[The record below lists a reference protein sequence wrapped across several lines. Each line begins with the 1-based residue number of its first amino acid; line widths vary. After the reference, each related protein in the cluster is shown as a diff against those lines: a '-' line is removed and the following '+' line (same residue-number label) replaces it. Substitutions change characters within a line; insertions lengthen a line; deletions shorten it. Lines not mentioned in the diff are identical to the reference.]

1 MVIRGKF
8 NVKKKKLELKI
19 YEFLGVK
26 QFKKAVFMLEKIIH
40 KRDKGKNIN
49 YHIKNSNDRE
59 SVDSFKKYLY
69 YNGFIHTKNL
79 ITGIPI
85 IVFAIL
91 CGQNLLFLI
100 PLILFLIKD
109 VYCVMLQRY
118 NWLKI
123 SEFEKKLEIRDE
135 KKIDLSQKNFEK
147 KEIKIKMIEKDVSSD
162 IMIEKLQ
169 LLRSYLLEKSN
180 DMCTIDNNFV
190 DMVNESKTKKRI
202 LENKEK

>member
-1 MVIRGKF
+1 MS
-8 NVKKKKLELKI
+8 NKKKLELKI

-135 KKIDLSQKNFEK
+135 KKIDLSQKNFKK

>member
-1 MVIRGKF
+1 MS
-8 NVKKKKLELKI
+8 NKKKLELKI

-135 KKIDLSQKNFEK
+135 KKIDLSQKNFAK

-202 LENKEK
+202 LENNEN

>member
-1 MVIRGKF
+1 MS
-8 NVKKKKLELKI
+8 NKKKLELKI

-135 KKIDLSQKNFEK
+135 KKIDLSQKNIEK

>member
-1 MVIRGKF
+1 MS
-8 NVKKKKLELKI
+8 NKKKLELKI

-40 KRDKGKNIN
+40 RRDKGKNVN

-59 SVDSFKKYLY
+59 SVDSFKKFLY

-100 PLILFLIKD
+100 PLVLFLIKD

-135 KKIDLSQKNFEK
+135 KKIDLCQKNFEK

-162 IMIEKLQ
+162 IMIERLQ

-190 DMVNESKTKKRI
+190 DMINESKAKKRI
-202 LENKEK
+202 LENKEN

>member
-1 MVIRGKF
+1 MS
-8 NVKKKKLELKI
+8 NKKKLELKI

-100 PLILFLIKD
+100 PLILFLIND

-135 KKIDLSQKNFEK
+135 KKIDLSQKNFAK

>member
-1 MVIRGKF
+1 MS
-8 NVKKKKLELKI
+8 NKKKLELKI
-19 YEFLGVK
+19 YEFLGV
-26 QFKKAVFMLEKIIH
+26 KKAVFMLEKIIH

>member
-1 MVIRGKF
+1 MS
-8 NVKKKKLELKI
+8 NKKKLELKI

-123 SEFEKKLEIRDE
+123 S
-135 KKIDLSQKNFEK
+135 
-147 KEIKIKMIEKDVSSD
+147 
-162 IMIEKLQ
+162 
-169 LLRSYLLEKSN
+169 
-180 DMCTIDNNFV
+180 
-190 DMVNESKTKKRI
+190 
-202 LENKEK
+202 

>member
-1 MVIRGKF
+1 MS
-8 NVKKKKLELKI
+8 NKKKLELKI

-26 QFKKAVFMLEKIIH
+26 QLKKAVFMLEKIIH

-135 KKIDLSQKNFEK
+135 KKIDLSQKNFAK

>member
-1 MVIRGKF
+1 
-8 NVKKKKLELKI
+8 
-19 YEFLGVK
+19 
-26 QFKKAVFMLEKIIH
+26 
-40 KRDKGKNIN
+40 
-49 YHIKNSNDRE
+49 
-59 SVDSFKKYLY
+59 
-69 YNGFIHTKNL
+69 
-79 ITGIPI
+79 
-85 IVFAIL
+85 
-91 CGQNLLFLI
+91 
-100 PLILFLIKD
+100 
-109 VYCVMLQRY
+109 MLQRY

-135 KKIDLSQKNFEK
+135 KKIDLSQKNFAK

>member
-1 MVIRGKF
+1 MS
-8 NVKKKKLELKI
+8 NKKKLELKI

-135 KKIDLSQKNFEK
+135 KKIDLSQKNFAK

-180 DMCTIDNNFV
+180 DMCKIDNNFV

>member
-1 MVIRGKF
+1 MS
-8 NVKKKKLELKI
+8 KKKKLELKI

-26 QFKKAVFMLEKIIH
+26 QFKKAVFMLEKLIH

>member
-1 MVIRGKF
+1 MS
-8 NVKKKKLELKI
+8 NKKKLELKI

-135 KKIDLSQKNFEK
+135 KKIDLSQKNFAK

>member
-1 MVIRGKF
+1 MS
-8 NVKKKKLELKI
+8 KKKKLELKI

>member
-1 MVIRGKF
+1 MS
-8 NVKKKKLELKI
+8 NKKKLELKI

-100 PLILFLIKD
+100 SLILFLIKD

-135 KKIDLSQKNFEK
+135 KKIDLSQKNFAK

>member
-1 MVIRGKF
+1 
-8 NVKKKKLELKI
+8 
-19 YEFLGVK
+19 
-26 QFKKAVFMLEKIIH
+26 
-40 KRDKGKNIN
+40 
-49 YHIKNSNDRE
+49 
-59 SVDSFKKYLY
+59 
-69 YNGFIHTKNL
+69 
-79 ITGIPI
+79 
-85 IVFAIL
+85 
-91 CGQNLLFLI
+91 
-100 PLILFLIKD
+100 
-109 VYCVMLQRY
+109 MLQRY

>member
-1 MVIRGKF
+1 M
-8 NVKKKKLELKI
+8 KI

>member
-1 MVIRGKF
+1 ML
-8 NVKKKKLELKI
+8 NKKNLELRI

-40 KRDKGKNIN
+40 RRDKGKNVN
-49 YHIKNSNDRE
+49 YHIKNSNDRK

-100 PLILFLIKD
+100 PLLLFLIKD
-109 VYCVMLQRY
+109 IYCVMLQRY

-123 SEFEKKLEIRDE
+123 SEFEKKLEIREE
-135 KKIDLSQKNFEK
+135 KKIDLKQKDFGKE
-147 KEIKIKMIEKDVSSD
+147 EIKNKMIERDVSPD
-162 IMIEKLQ
+162 IMIERLQ
-169 LLRSYLLEKSN
+169 LLRSYLLEKSD
-180 DMCTIDNNFV
+180 DMCIVDDNFV
-190 DMVNESKTKKRI
+190 DMVNELKTKKRI
-202 LENKEK
+202 LEKKKN

>member
-1 MVIRGKF
+1 MS
-8 NVKKKKLELKI
+8 NKKKLELKI

-91 CGQNLLFLI
+91 CCQNLLFLI

>member
-1 MVIRGKF
+1 MS
-8 NVKKKKLELKI
+8 NKKKLELKI

-79 ITGIPI
+79 ITGIPL

-135 KKIDLSQKNFEK
+135 KKIDLSQKNFAK

>member
-1 MVIRGKF
+1 MS
-8 NVKKKKLELKI
+8 NKKKLELKI

-135 KKIDLSQKNFEK
+135 KKIDLSRKNFAK

>member
-1 MVIRGKF
+1 
-8 NVKKKKLELKI
+8 
-19 YEFLGVK
+19 
-26 QFKKAVFMLEKIIH
+26 MLEKIIH

-147 KEIKIKMIEKDVSSD
+147 K
-162 IMIEKLQ
+162 KLK
-169 LLRSYLLEKSN
+169 LK
-180 DMCTIDNNFV
+180 
-190 DMVNESKTKKRI
+190 
-202 LENKEK
+202 

>member
-1 MVIRGKF
+1 
-8 NVKKKKLELKI
+8 
-19 YEFLGVK
+19 LGVK

>member
-1 MVIRGKF
+1 MS
-8 NVKKKKLELKI
+8 NKKKLELKI